1 MLAFLR
7 QVARALTGKV
17 DPLEFALGIFFGLF
31 LGLVPAGEVDLGTG
45 WMGWNATWVVI
56 LFLLLALRASIPVAV
71 VFAAF
76 GKLLG
81 MAFLDATAFGLG
93 QSMLDGPGP
102 DGMALSMYQSMPA
115 FQLHTFWGMGA
126 LVLGACCATFCG
138 VVSYLVFRTKL
149 PIWRDRF
156 GKTKFAKALS
166 GFFVFR
172 ALRFL
177 VR

>member
-17 DPLEFALGIFFGLF
+17 DPLEFALGIFFGLL

-45 WMGWNATWVVI
+45 WMGWNATWVVL
-56 LFLLLALRASIPVAV
+56 LFLLLAIRASIPVAI

-81 MAFLDATAFGLG
+81 MAFLDSTAYSLG

-102 DGMALSMYQSMPA
+102 GGTALSLYQSMPE

-126 LVLGACCATFCG
+126 LILGGCCATCFG
-138 VVSYLVFRTKL
+138 VVSYIVFRKKL
-149 PIWRDRF
+149 PGWRERF
-156 GKTKFAKALS
+156 GQSKLAKTLS
-166 GFFVFR
+166 GFFLFR
-172 ALRFL
+172 ALGYLLR
-177 VR
+177 